1 MTRKRA
7 IDLTGADGLDNEKR
21 IRLLGIIDR
30 LRELGI
36 SENVSLPQVSE
47 AHWPEELR
55 SLNCCSSS
63 LSVINRAGNHLFW
76 KA

>member
-21 IRLLGIIDR
+21 VRLLGVIDR

-36 SENVSLPQVSE
+36 SENVSLPQASE
-47 AHWPEELR
+47 SIGTDNGL
-55 SLNCCSSS
+55 SLIDYSLL
-63 LSVINRAGNHLFW
+63 LSVTNRAASHPF
-76 KA
+76 

>member
-21 IRLLGIIDR
+21 VRLLGIIDR

-36 SENVSLPQVSE
+36 SENVSLPQASKYIGSDHGVS
-47 AHWPEELR
+47 LINC
-55 SLNCCSSS
+55 SL
-63 LSVINRAGNHLFW
+63 L
-76 KA
+76 

>member
-36 SENVSLPQVSE
+36 SENVSLPQVSDITL
-47 AHWPEELR
+47 ASRATFTEL
-55 SLNCCSSS
+55 L
-63 LSVINRAGNHLFW
+63 
-76 KA
+76 

>member
-36 SENVSLPQVSE
+36 SENVSLPQASKSIRSD
-47 AHWPEELR
+47 HGL
-55 SLNCCSSS
+55 SLNDYS
-63 LSVINRAGNHLFW
+63 LL
-76 KA
+76 